1 MTVPMSK
8 PQTLPKLRPVDSFVA
23 TREDGEPCLVLRD
36 PEGVARAPAFVPLV
50 LAPVVAR
57 FTGRHTTARIRAIL
71 LHDEGLDVPLD
82 VIDDAART
90 LEDALF
96 LEGEAF
102 ERARGA
108 AEAAFARA
116 EVREAAFAGSAYP
129 GEREELSTYV
139 ETACLGGR
147 HRAEESLSP
156 TDRLA
161 GMVMPHIDPWR
172 GARGY
177 GACVD
182 ALVRALPREPRT
194 FVLLGTSH
202 APMSAPYS
210 VCEKVFA
217 TPLGALRPARGAI
230 ARLRGAMRFDDA
242 RDLLGHR
249 NEHSIELAAVF
260 LRYALDRLG
269 ASDGA
274 TIVPVL
280 CGLGAA
286 RARGDDPRRDDDT
299 ARFLDG
305 LRELVIDEKAIV
317 LAAADLAHV
326 GPRFGDARA
335 LDRGARAELEV
346 RDRASIALAR
356 AGEAVPFFEHVVEDQ
371 TSRRVCGAACVYTLL
386 DALGDRA
393 SGRVLYYDQNV
404 DPEEGSIV
412 SHTGIAFVR

>member
-1 MTVPMSK
+1 MMVPMSK
-8 PQTLPKLRPVDSFVA
+8 PPTLPKLRPVDSFVA

-36 PEGVARAPAFVPLV
+36 PEGVARVPAFVPLV

-82 VIDDAART
+82 VIDEAVRT
-90 LEDALF
+90 LDEALF
-96 LEGEAF
+96 LEGQAF
-102 ERARGA
+102 ERARRA
-108 AEAAFARA
+108 SEAAFARA

-129 GEREELSTYV
+129 GERAELASYV
-139 ETACLGGR
+139 ETACIGGR
-147 HRAEESLSP
+147 HRAEEALSP
-156 TDRLA
+156 TDRLV

-230 ARLRGAMRFDDA
+230 ARLRGAMRFDDS

-249 NEHSIELAAVF
+249 NEHSIELGAVF

-269 ASDGA
+269 ASEGA
-274 TIVPVL
+274 TIVPIL

-286 RARGDDPRRDDDT
+286 RARGDDPRGDDDT

-305 LRELVIDEKAIV
+305 LRHLVRDEGAIV
-317 LAAADLAHV
+317 LAAADFAHV
-326 GPRFGDARA
+326 GPRFGDARP
-335 LDRGARAELEV
+335 LDPSARAELEV
-346 RDRASIALAR
+346 RDRASLSLAR
-356 AGEAVPFFEHVVEDQ
+356 AGEAPAFFEHVVEDQ

-386 DALGDRA
+386 DVLGGTA
-393 SGRVLYYDQNV
+393 TGKVLYYDQNV
-404 DPEEGSIV
+404 DPEDGSIV
-412 SHTGIAFVR
+412 SHAGVAFVE

>member
-1 MTVPMSK
+1 MTGPMSK
-8 PQTLPKLRPVDSFVA
+8 PPTLPKLRPVDSFVA
-23 TREDGEPCLVLRD
+23 TRDDGEPCLVLRD
-36 PEGVARAPAFVPLV
+36 PEGVAHGPVFVPLV

-57 FTGRHTTARIRAIL
+57 FKGRHTTARIRAIL

-90 LEDALF
+90 LDDALF
-96 LEGEAF
+96 LEGQAF
-102 ERARGA
+102 ERARRD

-116 EVREAAFAGSAYP
+116 DVREAAFAGSAYP

-139 ETACLGGR
+139 ETACIGGR

-182 ALVRALPREPRT
+182 ALVRALPREPKT

-230 ARLRGAMRFDDA
+230 ARLRGAMRFDDTA
-242 RDLLGHR
+242 DLLGHR

-269 ASDGA
+269 ASEGS

-286 RARGDDPRRDDDT
+286 RARREDPRSDGGT
-299 ARFLDG
+299 ASFLDG
-305 LRELVIDEKAIV
+305 LRRLVADEGAIV
-317 LAAADLAHV
+317 IAAADLAHV
-326 GPRFGDARA
+326 GPRFGDPRA
-335 LDRGARAELEV
+335 LDRGARAELEA
-346 RDRASIALAR
+346 RDRASMSLAR
-356 AGEAVPFFEHVVEDQ
+356 ERDASAFFDHVVEDQ

-386 DALGDRA
+386 DVLGGA
-393 SGRVLYYDQNV
+393 SKGKVLYYDQNV

-412 SHTGIAFVR
+412 SHAGLAFVE